1 MADDISEE
9 MHMADSDTGK
19 SRRRRLPLGQILQQQ
34 GLLTRR
40 QVEHI
45 LDVQAVTNRPFGDLA
60 ERLFGVEAHVVADA
74 WVRQFVAEN
83 EPEDVCHVTCEARWL
98 KMLDRRQAW
107 QFRIVPLRREQDHL
121 LIAAEERGLLKAVNF
136 AGSAFPITPCFV
148 LAEPRS
154 LQALLMRHYPVP
166 QHLADYAFGR

>member
-1 MADDISEE
+1 MADDE
-9 MHMADSDTGK
+9 TRQG
-19 SRRRRLPLGQILQQQ
+19 RRRRLPLGQILQQQ
-34 GLLTRR
+34 GVLTRQ

-60 ERLFGVEAHVVADA
+60 ERLFGIEAHVVADA
-74 WVRQFVAEN
+74 WVQQFITEN

-107 QFRIVPLRREQDHL
+107 QFRLVPLRREQDHL

-136 AGSAFPITPCFV
+136 ASSAFPVTPCFI

-154 LQALLMRHYPVP
+154 LQGLLMRHFPVP
-166 QHLADYAFGR
+166 QHLADYAFDR